1 MKCRY
6 LKSDS
11 AFKGALMA
19 ASFFS
24 SLMLSLILALVYNAV
39 SYEIRRIS
47 IEEGGVLSLG
57 SWLDTD
63 PDNRLALVIAAI
75 AICLCSLSLI
85 LLIHGVFAIFMKD
98 KIRLVGMLSSVGAA
112 PGQIFWA
119 LVADSLLICAA
130 PVLAGNITG
139 AGAAALMLHVFDQ
152 VAKSA
157 LPNRLI
163 LPFAY
168 HPVLF
173 LLSLGLAFLT
183 VAISAALPALK
194 ASRLTAAEAMRGT
207 QKTGR
212 KKKEARLRSAR
223 LAMACSFISFGIVYS
238 FFNLSALNSRI
249 TYYDRYENSWDVM
262 VGIKAGKI
270 GSISEIDQIRKIS
283 HISDAVLYQEHEARR
298 KDLGISAPVLV
309 MDDESFLAYAESAG
323 VKASLEGI
331 LIVNQVRDAAENF
344 RERRFV
350 PYFQEERAGEEAA
363 LCLENGEKNVYFPV
377 QSFVYELPDLRIDYW
392 SEEYLELV
400 HIVPASL
407 WESRAADASK
417 TGKTMLRILSD
428 DPHLRAEGLSNEE
441 KLPYVEAIEAQ
452 VGKIL
457 SEGGYEFES
466 ENRIQDQI
474 SSDAALEL
482 LRGGACALC
491 ILLALMG
498 IGNVFTV
505 TLGFTSQRRNLCA
518 RLLSIGM
525 TPGQLKKMFYMEAL
539 KLLSLPV
546 LSAAVIVPAFA
557 CFMMKT
563 AYLDMGMGLGVI
575 PIIPLMVFAAVAA
588 AAVFLAYG
596 FSAARILKYD
606 LSEELRML

>member
-24 SLMLSLILALVYNAV
+24 SLMLSLILALVYNMV

-47 IEEGGVLSLG
+47 IEEGGTLSLS

-112 PGQIFWA
+112 PGQIFWS
-119 LVADSLLICAA
+119 LVADSLSICAA

-152 VAKSA
+152 VAKNA
-157 LPNRLI
+157 LPDRLI

-194 ASRLTAAEAMRGT
+194 ASRLTAAEVMGGM

-212 KKKEARLRSAR
+212 KKKGARLRSAR

-262 VGIKAGKI
+262 AEIEAGEI
-270 GSISEIDQIRKIS
+270 GSISEIGQIREIS
-283 HISDAVLYQEHEARR
+283 HVSDAVLYQEYEARR
-298 KDLGISAPVLV
+298 EDLGIRAPILV
-309 MDDESFLAYAESAG
+309 MDDESFLSYAGSAG
-323 VKASLEGI
+323 AEASLEGI
-331 LIVNQVRDAAENF
+331 LIVNQVRDATENF
-344 RERRFV
+344 RERRFL
-350 PYFQEERAGEEAA
+350 PYFQEERAGEEVA
-363 LCLENGEKNVYFPV
+363 LCLENGEKSLYFPV
-377 QSFVYELPDLRIDYW
+377 QSFVYELPELRIDYW

-407 WESRAADASK
+407 WESGAAAAPK
-417 TGKTMLRILSD
+417 TGKTMLRVLSNDSHIRAEELSD
-428 DPHLRAEGLSNEE
+428 EE
-441 KLPYVEAIEAQ
+441 KLPYAEAIEAQ

-482 LRGGACALC
+482 LRGGASALC

-557 CFMMKT
+557 YIMMKA
-563 AYLDMGMGLGVI
+563 AYLDMGMGLRVI
-575 PIIPLMVFAAVAA
+575 PIAPLMVFAAFTAS
-588 AAVFLAYG
+588 AVFLAYG

>member
-212 KKKEARLRSAR
+212 KKKGARLRSAR

-557 CFMMKT
+557 YFMMKA

-575 PIIPLMVFAAVAA
+575 PIAPLMVFAAFTA

-596 FSAARILKYD
+596 FSAARILKCD

>member
-24 SLMLSLILALVYNAV
+24 SLMLSLILALVYNMV

-47 IEEGGVLSLG
+47 IEEGGTLSLS

-207 QKTGR
+207 QTTGR

-223 LAMACSFISFGIVYS
+223 LAMACSCISFGIVYS

-262 VGIKAGKI
+262 AGIKAGKI

-283 HISDAVLYQEHEARR
+283 HVSDAVLYQEHEARR
-298 KDLGISAPVLV
+298 KDLGISAPVLM

-441 KLPYVEAIEAQ
+441 KLPYVKAIEAQ

-457 SEGGYEFES
+457 SEGGYKFES

-525 TPGQLKKMFYMEAL
+525 TPAQLKKMFYMEAL

-557 CFMMKT
+557 YIMMKA
-563 AYLDMGMGLGVI
+563 AYLDMGMGLRVI
-575 PIIPLMVFAAVAA
+575 PIAPLMVFAAFTAS
-588 AAVFLAYG
+588 AVFLAYG